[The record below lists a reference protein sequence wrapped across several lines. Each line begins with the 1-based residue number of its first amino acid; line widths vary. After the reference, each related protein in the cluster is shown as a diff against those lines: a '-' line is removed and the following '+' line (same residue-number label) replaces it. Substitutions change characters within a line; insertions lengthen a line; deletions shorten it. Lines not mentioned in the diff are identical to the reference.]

1 MIVMEIS
8 ERKKGIDV
16 SGEGLSKQKPTVLL
30 IIILGSLTAIG
41 ALSIDMFLPGLPQI
55 RSDFHTTTSASQ
67 LTLTLFMLG
76 LAFGNLVMG
85 PLSDA
90 YGRKQP
96 LVIVMIIYT
105 IASIG
110 IVFSINITMMIAL
123 RLVQGLCA
131 GAAAV
136 ISRAIASDMYH
147 GKALTKF
154 LAVLML
160 VNGVAPVIAPALG
173 GLILIFSTWHMVFI
187 ILTIFGVLMVVS
199 SMFRIPESLSL
210 QARQPADL
218 KSIMAQ
224 FKSLLQRPKFVL
236 PMLLQGM
243 TFVILFSYLSAS
255 PFITQKIYHMTPQA
269 FSIMFA
275 INGIG
280 LIISSQLAG
289 KLVDYFSSLSVMRGY
304 TFVQVIGVVMM
315 TVVLIWHL
323 PLWCLF
329 IAFFVLVGPV
339 TGIATI
345 GFSIAMDERT
355 GGSGSASSLLGLV
368 QTLIG
373 AISTPLVG
381 LMGETSYIPYV
392 IIIVFTSIVLLVLHL
407 FTKKAFVS

>member
-1 MIVMEIS
+1 MHQ
-8 ERKKGIDV
+8 GHTY
-16 SGEGLSKQKPTVLL
+16 QKRPPIFL
-30 IIILGSLTAIG
+30 IIILGALTAIG

-55 RSDFHTTTSASQ
+55 TSDFDTTASAAQ
-67 LTLTLFMLG
+67 LTLTLFMVG
-76 LAFGNLVMG
+76 LAFGNLIMG

-96 LVIVMIIYT
+96 LIIVMVIYT

-110 IVFSINITMMIAL
+110 IVFSANITMMISL

-187 ILTIFGVLMVVS
+187 ILTVFGIFMVVS
-199 SMFRIPESLSL
+199 TAFRVPESLSK
-210 QARQPADL
+210 QAREPADI
-218 KSIMAQ
+218 KSILIQ
-224 FKSLLQRPKFVL
+224 FKRLLKRPKFVL

-243 TFVILFSYLSAS
+243 TFVILFSYISAS
-255 PFITQKIYHMTPQA
+255 PFITQRIYTLSPQA

-275 INGIG
+275 VNGIG
-280 LIISSQLAG
+280 LIISSQLSG
-289 KLVDYFSSLSVMRGY
+289 KLVDYFSPLAIMRGY
-304 TFVQVIGVVMM
+304 TWVQLVGVIMISI
-315 TVVLIWHL
+315 VLIFHL
-323 PLWCLF
+323 PIFFLF
-329 IAFFVLVGPV
+329 IAFFVLVSPV
-339 TGIATI
+339 TGIATL
-345 GFSIAMDERT
+345 GFSVAMDERT
-355 GGSGSASSLLGLV
+355 GGGGSASSLLGLV

-373 AISTPLVG
+373 GISTPLVG
-381 LMGETSYIPYV
+381 LMGEESYIPYL
-392 IIIVFTSIVLLVLHL
+392 IIIYSAAIVLILLHMITAKV
-407 FTKKAFVS
+407 FAAHPSDNEA